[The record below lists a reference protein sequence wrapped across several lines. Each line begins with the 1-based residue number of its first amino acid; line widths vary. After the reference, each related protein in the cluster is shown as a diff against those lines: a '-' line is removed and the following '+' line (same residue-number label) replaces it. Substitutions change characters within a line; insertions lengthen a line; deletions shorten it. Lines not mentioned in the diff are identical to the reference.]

1 MTKLP
6 SERIQI
12 LHDKLDKHKDD
23 ILKDEAEGMSNLGL
37 AKKYGINAFTL
48 GDYIYLWKNGVNRR
62 RAYQKEYQKGIS
74 PERGVRKFKK
84 KEFSKQLKA
93 QMKINSEINKRL
105 IKRVKV
111 NNGQDEQMIR
121 YICGVK
127 V

>member
-1 MTKLP
+1 MGGDKMIKPP

-23 ILKDEAEGMSNLGL
+23 ILKDKAEGKSNNEL
-37 AKKYGINAFTL
+37 ARKYGINAYTL
-48 GDYIYLWKNGVNRR
+48 GDYLYFWECGVKRKR
-62 RAYQKEYQKGIS
+62 LYRKGIK
-74 PERGVRKFKK
+74 PDKK
-84 KEFSKQLKA
+84 KEFSQQLKA

-121 YICGVK
+121 YVCGVK

>member
-1 MTKLP
+1 MKKYK
-6 SERIQI
+6 SERIQL
-12 LHDKLDKHKDD
+12 LHDKLVKHKDD
-23 ILKDEAEGMSNLGL
+23 ILKDKAEGASNNEL
-37 AKKYGINAFTL
+37 ARKYGINAFTL
-48 GDYIYLWKNGVNRR
+48 CDYIYLWKHGVKRR

>member
-1 MTKLP
+1 MKKYK
-6 SERIQI
+6 SERIQL

-23 ILKDEAEGMSNLGL
+23 ILKDKAEGMSNLGL

-84 KEFSKQLKA
+84 KEFSKQLKT

-105 IKRVKV
+105 VKHVKV
-111 NNGQDEQMIR
+111 NNSQDAKMIR

>member
-1 MTKLP
+1 MKRP
-6 SERIQI
+6 KSERTRL
-12 LHDKLDKHKDD
+12 LHEKLDKYKDD
-23 ILKDEAEGMSNLGL
+23 ILKDKAEGISNNEL

-48 GDYIYLWKNGVNRR
+48 CDYIYLWKHGVKRR
-62 RAYQKEYQKGIS
+62 RAYQMGIR

-84 KEFSKQLKA
+84 KEFSKQLKT

-121 YICGVK
+121 YVCGVK

>member
-1 MTKLP
+1 MKKYK
-6 SERIQI
+6 SERIQL
-12 LHDKLDKHKDD
+12 LHDKLVKHKDD
-23 ILKDEAEGMSNLGL
+23 ILKDKAEGASNNEL
-37 AKKYGINAFTL
+37 ARKYGINAFTL
-48 GDYIYLWKNGVNRR
+48 CDYIYLWKHGVKRR
-62 RAYQKEYQKGIS
+62 RVYQMGIR

-84 KEFSKQLKA
+84 KEFSQQLKS